1 MLSGRRA
8 ASLLRRA
15 VTPTPARLHVAPAES
30 SHRRAVEAVVAS
42 APVTHAH
49 VGAYF
54 NEALRHG
61 AGLWV
66 LLDGALVVG
75 AIQRLRGVSWAIAPE
90 VAESAA
96 TVAALA
102 DFVARWSA
110 VQEIVFGPQAQLQ
123 RVLSDAAP
131 RGLATM
137 ELRQQVMLRCDTP
150 LLPALDSQSVTLRAA
165 EPRDLAWLLRAH
177 AAMCREDLGVDQVAR
192 NPEGYRRHFHELI
205 QRNLCFV
212 GESNG
217 RPVFKAEA
225 PVVSDQAW
233 MFEGVYT
240 ETASRGRGIAT
251 RAMAEL
257 TIQAAGRGF
266 VPCLYVHRRNTGALH
281 VYNRIGYREVTPWTT
296 ALVSRDAPSPGGPL
310 MW

>member
-1 MLSGRRA
+1 M
-8 ASLLRRA
+8 LRRA
-15 VTPTPARLHVAPAES
+15 VSPSSGRLYVAPAES

-54 NEALRHG
+54 NEALKHG

-66 LLDGALVVG
+66 LLDGPHVVG
-75 AIQRLRGVSWAIAPE
+75 AVQRLRGVSWALAPE
-90 VAESAA
+90 FVESPAA
-96 TVAALA
+96 IAALG

-123 RVLSDAAP
+123 RVLTDAAP

-137 ELRQQVMLRCDTP
+137 ELRQQVMLRCDDP
-150 LLPALDSQSVTLRAA
+150 ILPASDNNNVALRPA
-165 EPRDLAWLLRAH
+165 ETRDLSWLLQAH

-192 NPEGYRRHFHELI
+192 NPEGYRRHFLDLI
-205 QRNLCFV
+205 QRGLCFV
-212 GESNG
+212 GEEDG
-217 RPVFKAEA
+217 RRVFKAEA

-266 VPCLYVHRRNTGALH
+266 LPCLYVHLRNTNALH
-281 VYNRIGYREVTPWTT
+281 VYGRIGYREITPWTT
-296 ALVSRDAPSPGGPL
+296 ALVSRDAPGPGGPL